1 MSCAATAACV
11 VPAAALDA
19 FMKLVADVT
28 ALTRADTSA
37 PNAAVKPALVN
48 ANADTDALA
57 ELESNETAALRLVVS
72 VISAMEY

>member
-1 MSCAATAACV
+1 M
-11 VPAAALDA
+11 PAAALDA

-28 ALTRADTSA
+28 ALTRADISA
-37 PNAAVKPALVN
+37 PNDAVKPALVD